1 MSRHFN
7 YELDERRIKLLLKNN
22 SMPYK
27 EDVWSEYVQKTKPL
41 TKVNKIPSIKTT
53 VPFAINKGMV
63 LTASFLI
70 LIFSFTFVIAK
81 FVDFSGTTK
90 SEKGNRAL
98 VPEADNFKSTQL
110 EKALEPKKEEKPVVA
125 VVTIDS
131 SAIKAATT
139 QTMAT
144 ATPTI
149 NTNNYTAANTNTS
162 NSVAN
167 QNNNTRVVVDTTNKS
182 KSKSDSTAV
191 GTTKNFNKKK
201 KKTVETLETKPLTT
215 ELTTPT
221 EEPEL
226 ELR

>member
-1 MSRHFN
+1 
-7 YELDERRIKLLLKNN
+7 
-22 SMPYK
+22 MPYK

-81 FVDFSGTTK
+81 FVDFGSTTK

-110 EKALEPKKEEKPVVA
+110 EKVIEPKKEEKPVVA

-131 SAIKAATT
+131 SAIKAAAT
-139 QTMAT
+139 QTLA
-144 ATPTI
+144 ASIPTV
-149 NTNNYTAANTNTS
+149 NTTNYTATNTNTS
-162 NSVAN
+162 SSNAN
-167 QNNNTRVVVDTTNKS
+167 QGNYTRVIIDTTNKN
-182 KSKSDSTAV
+182 KSKSDSTAIGV
-191 GTTKNFNKKK
+191 NKNYNKKK

-215 ELTTPT
+215 ELTIPS